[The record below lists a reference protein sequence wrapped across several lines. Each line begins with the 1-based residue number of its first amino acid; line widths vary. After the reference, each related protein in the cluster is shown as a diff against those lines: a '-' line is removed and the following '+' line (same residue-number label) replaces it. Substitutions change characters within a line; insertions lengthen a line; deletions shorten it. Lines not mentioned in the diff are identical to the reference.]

1 MTNNN
6 LIFDLGFH
14 NGDDSDYYLAKG
26 YNVVAVEANPNLAEE
41 GRIRFKDQI
50 AAGRLVLINKAISD
64 ATGPID
70 FYIHRNNS
78 DWSSCYIDIVR
89 SDGSYPD
96 IVKVETTTLITIY
109 KTYGIPRYVKVDLE
123 GCDVFT
129 AKQVSEHPVK
139 PDFIS
144 FETSRRDYAGIFS
157 YLYVAGYKR
166 FQLINQA
173 NNPCRKA
180 ILKTHDGNLIHYEF
194 TKFSS
199 GLFGEDLPKD
209 RWLSFDDALTRYI
222 KYKELKQIDNKEL
235 GLGWLDI
242 HASMI

>member
-1 MTNNN
+1 MKNNN

-26 YNVVAVEANPNLAEE
+26 FNVVAVEANPTLAEE

-50 AAGRLVLINKAISD
+50 ATGQLVLINKAISD
-64 ATGPID
+64 VVGSIE
-70 FYIHRNNS
+70 FYIHKKNS

-96 IVKVETTTLITIY
+96 IVIVETTTLVTLY
-109 KTYGIPRYVKVDLE
+109 ETYGIPHYVKVDLE

-129 AKQVSEHPVK
+129 AKQVFEHPAK

-144 FETSRRDYAGIFS
+144 FETSKRDYAEIFS
-157 YLYVAGYKR
+157 YLYVAGYRR
-166 FQLINQA
+166 FQLVNQA
-173 NNPCRKA
+173 NNPNREA
-180 ILKTHDGNLIHYEF
+180 LLRAHDGNLFSYEF
-194 TKFSS
+194 TQFSS
-199 GLFGEDLPKD
+199 GLFGENLPKD
-209 RWLSFDDALTRYI
+209 LWLSFDDALTRYI
-222 KYKELKQIDNKEL
+222 KYKELKQLDSKEL

-242 HASMI
+242 HASMV